1 MFYFLIFLSM
11 TITFTVI
18 RISSLR
24 HGYSKLTRVLMMF
37 IPAATWV
44 CIIWQMYT
52 PFNFYVGLAFI
63 VIIFEVALWI
73 SSRAEQRY
81 LAVTAQ

>member
-1 MFYFLIFLSM
+1 MFYFLIFLSL

-24 HGYSKLTRVLMMF
+24 HGYSKLTRLLMMF
-37 IPAATWV
+37 TPAATWIY
-44 CIIWQMYT
+44 IIWQEYT
-52 PFNFYVGLAFI
+52 PFNFYVGLASI

-81 LAVTAQ
+81 IAVTVQ

>member
-1 MFYFLIFLSM
+1 M

-18 RISSLR
+18 RISSVK
-24 HGYSKLTRVLMMF
+24 HGFSILTRVFMMF
-37 IPAATWV
+37 IPTAAW
-44 CIIWQMYT
+44 IYMIWQEYT
-52 PFNFYVGLAFI
+52 PFNFYVGLASV

-81 LAVTAQ
+81 IAVTAP